1 MRRALR
7 HGARSPKAPVR
18 SCLRHLVRHECAL
31 NRGCGITAGPS
42 YALLVANSQPT
53 EPTDVVCR
61 SSCGTIGVYLSEYYK
76 VKMAFQLLF
85 PVMWVLER
93 EQILLA

>member
-1 MRRALR
+1 MRCALR
-7 HGARSPKAPVR
+7 PGARSPKAPVK

-42 YALLVANSQPT
+42 YALLVANSQLT
-53 EPTDVVCR
+53 EPTDVVYC
-61 SSCGTIGVYLSEYYK
+61 SLCGTIRVHLSEYYE

-85 PVMWVLER
+85 SVMWVLER